1 MNKRELVNW
10 LENKKQEVLRA
21 NDAYYEETIK
31 KEQERLLQERKFYEM
46 AQKVQQC
53 LNQAVQIWSDWKRA
67 NDDNNNMRIDLGYCD
82 VTRSLYS
89 LTRSEDEVA
98 KRLQWGA
105 IDFCSEYIM
114 QLKQEQGIT
123 AEKINDS
130 YKKVITAVSYSRS
143 SKEAMELVANLGF
156 NLAEMEDQL
165 SPTSTS
171 LQIDP
176 VYLFPAKNETE
187 KQAAA

>member
-1 MNKRELVNW
+1 
-10 LENKKQEVLRA
+10 
-21 NDAYYEETIK
+21 
-31 KEQERLLQERKFYEM
+31 
-46 AQKVQQC
+46 
-53 LNQAVQIWSDWKRA
+53 
-67 NDDNNNMRIDLGYCD
+67 
-82 VTRSLYS
+82 
-89 LTRSEDEVA
+89 
-98 KRLQWGA
+98 
-105 IDFCSEYIM
+105 M